1 MYLVT
6 GGAGFIG
13 SHLIGRL
20 LQSGNKVIC
29 VDDLSTGYI
38 KYLPEDKLLT
48 FVNKKIQVV
57 SIRDLKL
64 EIDGIFHLAAQA
76 SVPVSINNF
85 FKSSKNNL
93 MGMLKVWEIANEMK
107 VPVVYASSSAVYGNL
122 CLGDDQSRQVD
133 ILSPY
138 AQDKLTMEHYAKM
151 CWEVYKTPSMGLRF
165 FNVYG
170 PRQDP
175 TNPYS
180 GVISIFIDRL
190 LNKAPVTINGGYQT
204 RDFIYVK
211 DIVNVL
217 VKSMGLVRRQK
228 CCNTLNVGTGR
239 SVTIDKLLSIISEI
253 FNISPEIILKDLSP
267 GDPKQSDGIYG
278 KLKQVLKTDT
288 KDFTDLKTGLLATI
302 NSIKLENTN

>member
-1 MYLVT
+1 
-6 GGAGFIG
+6 
-13 SHLIGRL
+13 
-20 LQSGNKVIC
+20 
-29 VDDLSTGYI
+29 
-38 KYLPEDKLLT
+38 
-48 FVNKKIQVV
+48 
-57 SIRDLKL
+57 
-64 EIDGIFHLAAQA
+64 
-76 SVPVSINNF
+76 
-85 FKSSKNNL
+85 

>member
-204 RDFIYVK
+204 RDFINVK